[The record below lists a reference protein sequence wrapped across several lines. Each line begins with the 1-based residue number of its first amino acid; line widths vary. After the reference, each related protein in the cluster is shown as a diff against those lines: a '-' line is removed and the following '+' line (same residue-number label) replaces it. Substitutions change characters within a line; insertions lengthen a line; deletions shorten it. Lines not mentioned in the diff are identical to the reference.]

1 MFSQFFITRPK
12 FAFVISIVITLV
24 GLIAMESLPIAQF
37 PQITPPTVQVTAVYP
52 GASAEVVEQTVATPL
67 EAELNG
73 VENMI
78 YMSSK
83 SANDGSMT
91 ITITFEI
98 GTDADLAAVNVQNRV
113 AAATSKL
120 PEDVVRQGVVT
131 RKSATDMVLVVN
143 LTSPENTYDGIFL
156 SNYASI
162 NIRDT
167 LARVSGVGNAAI
179 LGAQDYGLRIWLDP
193 VRMASLCITTT
204 DVSNAL
210 SEQNAQIPAGQIGA
224 PPFDVDQAFT
234 FNVVSRGRLSE
245 VEEFENVLVRVSEN
259 GSRVLLSDIA
269 RVELGSISYGSYG
282 QLDSEPAVVMAI
294 YQLPGSNALDVADG
308 VNAEL
313 QRLSQ
318 SFPDD
323 MEWGVLYDTTR
334 FVRLSIDEVVVTL
347 LQAMFLVVLVV
358 FIFLGDW
365 RSTLIPGIAVPVSLI
380 GTFGVLLIA
389 GFSINT
395 IVLFALILAIGI
407 VVDDAIVVVENTQRH
422 MADGLDSVAATRKAM
437 AEVTTPIIATSLVLL
452 AVFVPVAMMPGIT
465 GALYKQ
471 FAVTISAAVAISSI
485 NALTLSPA
493 LCAVLLRPAGDPPA
507 WYRWFNRFFN
517 GVTAGYSNT
526 VKFLVKRLLI
536 VGIVF
541 IAMLVGTWKLFD
553 TLPSAFV
560 PNEDQ
565 GAFMVDVRLP
575 DGASLLRTQE
585 ILRGVEQSVLDI
597 DGVVNVMSV
606 AGFSLLSGSASSNT
620 ALIIGILDHWDNRLT
635 PELSLRSIMRQLY
648 AISAAMPD
656 AKMIP
661 FVPPPIPGLGA
672 TSGFEFVLQDRAG
685 GSAEDLAAAM
695 NGLVVAA
702 NQDPRLA
709 QVFSN
714 FTTATPRVWLEVDR
728 QKAKAQGVSLNE
740 LFATLQTQLGG
751 LYVNDFNKFGR
762 IYRVM
767 LQAEAKYRDTP
778 EDIGKLYVRNKDGD
792 MVPVSALVKVET
804 ATGPDVLSRF
814 NLFRSATIN
823 GSAAPG
829 LSSGDAIAAM
839 EAVASENIPDSM
851 GFEWSGMSYQEIKS
865 AGQTVIVLIM
875 AFVFVYL
882 FLVAQYESWTI
893 PLAVLL
899 SVPVAIF
906 GALLTIALVGMPVN
920 LYTQIGLIMLIG
932 LAGKNAILI
941 VEFAKQLR
949 EEGQSIMDATI
960 NASTLRF
967 RAVMMTAISF
977 ILGVLPLVFASGA
990 GAASRVSIGLAVF
1003 GGMLAAT
1010 IFGVML
1016 VPVLFYAIQTM
1027 RERFGSAGKNR
1038 TS

>member
-1 MFSQFFITRPK
+1 
-12 FAFVISIVITLV
+12 
-24 GLIAMESLPIAQF
+24 
-37 PQITPPTVQVTAVYP
+37 
-52 GASAEVVEQTVATPL
+52 
-67 EAELNG
+67 
-73 VENMI
+73 
-78 YMSSK
+78 
-83 SANDGSMT
+83 
-91 ITITFEI
+91 
-98 GTDADLAAVNVQNRV
+98 
-113 AAATSKL
+113 
-120 PEDVVRQGVVT
+120 
-131 RKSATDMVLVVN
+131 
-143 LTSPENTYDGIFL
+143 
-156 SNYASI
+156 
-162 NIRDT
+162 
-167 LARVSGVGNAAI
+167 
-179 LGAQDYGLRIWLDP
+179 
-193 VRMASLCITTT
+193 
-204 DVSNAL
+204 
-210 SEQNAQIPAGQIGA
+210 
-224 PPFDVDQAFT
+224 
-234 FNVVSRGRLSE
+234 
-245 VEEFENVLVRVSEN
+245 
-259 GSRVLLSDIA
+259 
-269 RVELGSISYGSYG
+269 
-282 QLDSEPAVVMAI
+282 
-294 YQLPGSNALDVADG
+294 
-308 VNAEL
+308 
-313 QRLSQ
+313 
-318 SFPDD
+318 
-323 MEWGVLYDTTR
+323 
-334 FVRLSIDEVVVTL
+334 
-347 LQAMFLVVLVV
+347 
-358 FIFLGDW
+358 
-365 RSTLIPGIAVPVSLI
+365 
-380 GTFGVLLIA
+380 
-389 GFSINT
+389 
-395 IVLFALILAIGI
+395 
-407 VVDDAIVVVENTQRH
+407 
-422 MADGLDSVAATRKAM
+422 
-437 AEVTTPIIATSLVLL
+437 
-452 AVFVPVAMMPGIT
+452 
-465 GALYKQ
+465 
-471 FAVTISAAVAISSI
+471 
-485 NALTLSPA
+485 
-493 LCAVLLRPAGDPPA
+493 
-507 WYRWFNRFFN
+507 
-517 GVTAGYSNT
+517 
-526 VKFLVKRLLI
+526 
-536 VGIVF
+536 
-541 IAMLVGTWKLFD
+541 
-553 TLPSAFV
+553 
-560 PNEDQ
+560 
-565 GAFMVDVRLP
+565 
-575 DGASLLRTQE
+575 
-585 ILRGVEQSVLDI
+585 
-597 DGVVNVMSV
+597 
-606 AGFSLLSGSASSNT
+606 
-620 ALIIGILDHWDNRLT
+620 
-635 PELSLRSIMRQLY
+635 
-648 AISAAMPD
+648 
-656 AKMIP
+656 
-661 FVPPPIPGLGA
+661 
-672 TSGFEFVLQDRAG
+672 
-685 GSAEDLAAAM
+685 M

>member
-1 MFSQFFITRPK
+1 M
-12 FAFVISIVITLV
+12 
-24 GLIAMESLPIAQF
+24 
-37 PQITPPTVQVTAVYP
+37 
-52 GASAEVVEQTVATPL
+52 
-67 EAELNG
+67 
-73 VENMI
+73 
-78 YMSSK
+78 K
-83 SANDGSMT
+83 SH
-91 ITITFEI
+91 
-98 GTDADLAAVNVQNRV
+98 
-113 AAATSKL
+113 
-120 PEDVVRQGVVT
+120 
-131 RKSATDMVLVVN
+131 
-143 LTSPENTYDGIFL
+143 
-156 SNYASI
+156 
-162 NIRDT
+162 
-167 LARVSGVGNAAI
+167 
-179 LGAQDYGLRIWLDP
+179 RI
-193 VRMASLCITTT
+193 I
-204 DVSNAL
+204 
-210 SEQNAQIPAGQIGA
+210 
-224 PPFDVDQAFT
+224 
-234 FNVVSRGRLSE
+234 
-245 VEEFENVLVRVSEN
+245 
-259 GSRVLLSDIA
+259 
-269 RVELGSISYGSYG
+269 
-282 QLDSEPAVVMAI
+282 
-294 YQLPGSNALDVADG
+294 
-308 VNAEL
+308 
-313 QRLSQ
+313 
-318 SFPDD
+318 
-323 MEWGVLYDTTR
+323 
-334 FVRLSIDEVVVTL
+334 
-347 LQAMFLVVLVV
+347 
-358 FIFLGDW
+358 
-365 RSTLIPGIAVPVSLI
+365 
-380 GTFGVLLIA
+380 
-389 GFSINT
+389 
-395 IVLFALILAIGI
+395 
-407 VVDDAIVVVENTQRH
+407 
-422 MADGLDSVAATRKAM
+422 
-437 AEVTTPIIATSLVLL
+437 
-452 AVFVPVAMMPGIT
+452 
-465 GALYKQ
+465 
-471 FAVTISAAVAISSI
+471 
-485 NALTLSPA
+485 
-493 LCAVLLRPAGDPPA
+493 
-507 WYRWFNRFFN
+507 
-517 GVTAGYSNT
+517 
-526 VKFLVKRLLI
+526 
-536 VGIVF
+536 
-541 IAMLVGTWKLFD
+541 
-553 TLPSAFV
+553 
-560 PNEDQ
+560 
-565 GAFMVDVRLP
+565 
-575 DGASLLRTQE
+575 
-585 ILRGVEQSVLDI
+585 
-597 DGVVNVMSV
+597 
-606 AGFSLLSGSASSNT
+606 
-620 ALIIGILDHWDNRLT
+620 
-635 PELSLRSIMRQLY
+635 
-648 AISAAMPD
+648 
-656 AKMIP
+656 
-661 FVPPPIPGLGA
+661 
-672 TSGFEFVLQDRAG
+672 
-685 GSAEDLAAAM
+685 
-695 NGLVVAA
+695 
-702 NQDPRLA
+702 